1 MLSKTKLGY
10 FSFFLILFSIAIY
23 VLLPSA
29 LPKTI
34 PADSKIDVQI
44 GPRWPLEVTAVKY
57 PSSADNTLQP
67 AIFYAPNT
75 TDSVPLLV
83 ALHTWTGD
91 YRQALNAPLAKW
103 CIENNWA
110 FIHPNFRG
118 PNNKFE
124 AIGSDLVIQDILS
137 AVKFA
142 KNYANID
149 THNIYL
155 VGASGGGHAALMVAA
170 THPNIWA
177 GVSVWVPITDLT
189 VWYQETQTLDG
200 QYRIFLE
207 QALGGAPGTSP
218 TIDLEYKT
226 RSPLTYL
233 SPTTHLNIDINTGIH
248 DGHNGPVPISHSL
261 LAYNALVTPEDQI
274 SPNDIKYFVEQEKVP
289 QHLIDPLLSDP
300 SYGEKSPIFRTQSG
314 TTRLTIF
321 EGGHEIIIN
330 AVTSWLTQNIK

>member
-1 MLSKTKLGY
+1 MRSKTKFGY
-10 FSFFLILFSIAIY
+10 FLFFLIIFSAVLY
-23 VLLPSA
+23 ALLPPT
-29 LPKTI
+29 LPKDI
-34 PADSKIDVQI
+34 PSDSKIDVQI
-44 GPRWPLEVTAVKY
+44 GPEWPTEVGAIKY
-57 PSSADNTLQP
+57 LSSADNTLQP
-67 AIFYAPNT
+67 AIFYRPNT
-75 TDSVPLLV
+75 TDRVPLLV

-91 YRQALNAPLAKW
+91 YLQILNTPLAQW

-124 AIGSDLVIQDILS
+124 AIGSDLVIEDILS

-142 KNYANID
+142 ETYSNID

-170 THPNIWA
+170 THPNVWA
-177 GVSVWVPITDLT
+177 GVSVWVPITDLS
-189 VWYQETQTLDG
+189 VWYEETKTLDG

-207 QALGGAPGTSP
+207 QALGGAPGTSSA
-218 TIDLEYKT
+218 IDLEYKK

-233 SPTTHLNIDINTGIH
+233 SPSIHLNLDINAGIH

-261 LAYNALVTPEDQI
+261 LAYNALVTAEDQL
-274 SPNDIKYFVEQEKVP
+274 SAKDIKYFVEQEKVP
-289 QHLIDPLLSDP
+289 QHLIDPSLSDP
-300 SYGEKSPIFRTQSG
+300 SYGEKRPIFRAQSG

-321 EGGHEIIIN
+321 EGGHELVIDAVIN
-330 AVTSWLTQNIK
+330 WLTQSLK